1 MKNKMSKS
9 QTIFTVFLAVLI
21 VVTAGAASMMV
32 GCNNDKNDSNKETQI
47 VTEIEEYTYIV
58 DKDGNTIAP
67 TDENGNTLNVDDNNS
82 ASSENGDSNSSGNSE
97 NNDSSGS
104 AASNNSSS
112 NNSNSSSKTSSN
124 NSTNN
129 SSSNKTSS
137 NKTSSGR
144 SSKTSSNSGSGNT
157 SSEAGSSQSSNS
169 SGKSLSID
177 GKKFNVGDTVTAV
190 YYVKAP
196 KKLENYQATV
206 TYNSKYL
213 SVENAELGTVASSGG
228 IINYKP
234 QGKILFNGSNI
245 STGYNFTKKTEL
257 VTVTYKVKA
266 SGTTST
272 KLNMEVA
279 TGQDGT
285 KFVEDGKTVNGFST
299 SKEYTKNN
307 SLSA

>member
-124 NSTNN
+124 
-129 SSSNKTSS
+129 KTSS
-137 NKTSSGR
+137 NKTSSGS

>member
-1 MKNKMSKS
+1 M
-9 QTIFTVFLAVLI
+9 
-21 VVTAGAASMMV
+21 
-32 GCNNDKNDSNKETQI
+32 
-47 VTEIEEYTYIV
+47 
-58 DKDGNTIAP
+58 
-67 TDENGNTLNVDDNNS
+67 
-82 ASSENGDSNSSGNSE
+82 
-97 NNDSSGS
+97 
-104 AASNNSSS
+104 
-112 NNSNSSSKTSSN
+112 
-124 NSTNN
+124 
-129 SSSNKTSS
+129 
-137 NKTSSGR
+137 
-144 SSKTSSNSGSGNT
+144 
-157 SSEAGSSQSSNS
+157 
-169 SGKSLSID
+169 
-177 GKKFNVGDTVTAV
+177 GDTVTAV